1 MWILSHVGLVEN
13 ELVDDRKRQVAL
25 VGTIFDRPLSSSK
38 RFLEFSWTGI
48 DESMAGKM
56 GLRGYW

>member
-1 MWILSHVGLVEN
+1 M
-13 ELVDDRKRQVAL
+13 
-25 VGTIFDRPLSSSK
+25 GTIGGIGRQTIIFE
-38 RFLEFSWTGI
+38 RFAGFGETGI